1 MKKLYLTKR
10 MNLYFYFDVAKVLRK
25 TAHSKYSFRF
35 FLNYS
40 RHALIFATKPANA
53 LNLCRM
59 HPQKSPPKFVYAE
72 KRMYLCS
79 KLDNIWIARMKKH

>member
-25 TAHSKYSFRF
+25 TTDSKYSTRF
-35 FLNYS
+35 LLNYS
-40 RHALIFATKPANA
+40 RHTSNLATNPSNA

-59 HPQKSPPKFVYAE
+59 HPQK
-72 KRMYLCS
+72 
-79 KLDNIWIARMKKH
+79 

>member
-25 TAHSKYSFRF
+25 NTDSKYSFRF
-35 FLNYS
+35 LLNFS
-40 RHALIFATKPANA
+40 RHPLILATKPTHA
-53 LNLCRM
+53 LNLCRK

-79 KLDNIWIARMKKH
+79 IF